1 MAGGVTTGLM
11 LPGSGGNM
19 GGQAFPIKL
28 RSVKSHAPS
37 DRVIEPPTS
46 LALPG
51 KRRADLDLDDSDDDG
66 MSREDG
72 STSWRYM
79 KVGCS
84 RGRSLLLS
92 SPLSF
97 LDFDP

>member
-1 MAGGVTTGLM
+1 MAGGVTTGLV

-28 RSVKSHAPS
+28 RTPASHAPS
-37 DRVIEPPTS
+37 DRVIDPPES

-51 KRRADLDLDDSDDDG
+51 RRRADLDFGNDSDDDG
-66 MSREDG
+66 MKREDG

-79 KVGCS
+79 KVS
-84 RGRSLLLS
+84 LS
-92 SPLSF
+92 SFAFCAHLNRF
-97 LDFDP
+97 